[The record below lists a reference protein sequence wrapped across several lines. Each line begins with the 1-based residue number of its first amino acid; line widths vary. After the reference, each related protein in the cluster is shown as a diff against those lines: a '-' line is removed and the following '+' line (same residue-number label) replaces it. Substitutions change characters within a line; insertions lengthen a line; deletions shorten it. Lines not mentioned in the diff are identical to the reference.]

1 MPHFQPN
8 LERIIA
14 MQSFRI
20 LRKLSA
26 SLMLGGIVASTLA
39 VPAQAR
45 EAGAYGPTR
54 AASPSAACDQARQF
68 AWFQRQLRL
77 REGDTEPLQPAEP
90 AQCGAVAQE
99 GSAAAVRNVAQVER
113 KDDRAAT
120 VAR

>member
-1 MPHFQPN
+1 MQP
-8 LERIIA
+8 
-14 MQSFRI
+14 FRI

-26 SLMLGGIVASTLA
+26 SLMLGGIVASSLA

-45 EAGAYGPTR
+45 EPGAYAPIR
-54 AASPSAACDQARQF
+54 AAASSAACGEARQF

-90 AQCGAVAQE
+90 AQCGGTLAQEGGAAVAQ
-99 GSAAAVRNVAQVER
+99 NVAQVER
-113 KDDRAAT
+113 RGDARTGDAKGT

>member
-1 MPHFQPN
+1 MQP
-8 LERIIA
+8 
-14 MQSFRI
+14 FRI

-45 EAGAYGPTR
+45 EPGAYAPIR
-54 AASPSAACDQARQF
+54 AAASSAACGEARQF

-90 AQCGAVAQE
+90 AQCGGAIAQEGAAVAQNLARVDPRE
-99 GSAAAVRNVAQVER
+99 DARTGDPSPIAAR
-113 KDDRAAT
+113 
-120 VAR
+120 